1 MAAVKREASGPVR
14 SDSLESYLRET
25 RAVGVLAVLGLIAG
39 AVSDVVEPGFWDH
52 HALLAGLTS
61 SLIVVMLTVAVV
73 NEAVERRNRKRWTVL
88 AQYVMLQLV
97 GSTRV
102 VWAAIAEVVGLIPP
116 GSHDTVRM
124 GNLVFPRE
132 AVDAG
137 AKAVRDTPRFV
148 AAAEEAL
155 ASADGR
161 ARLRDALAR
170 LAQHSDD
177 VLARWAAVMLSSDMY
192 AEIIDRHV
200 ELADDVDRIANL
212 LAALEPAQDPA
223 RPLQDQAS
231 ALTATTGGQVDDQ
244 DVAETLVGVAQLAE
258 NLDQLTLQLA
268 TRIVPIDWWRSRPG
282 HVPNW
287 TGSRAGADG
296 SEPQN

>member
-1 MAAVKREASGPVR
+1 VR

-25 RAVGVLAVLGLIAG
+25 RAVGVLAVLGLIGG
-39 AVSDVVEPGFWDH
+39 AVSDVLEPGFWDH

-97 GSTRV
+97 GSARL

-116 GSHDTVRM
+116 GSHETVRM

-212 LAALEPAQDPA
+212 LAALEPAHDPAHDPA
-223 RPLQDQAS
+223 RPRQHPAS
-231 ALTATTGGQVDDQ
+231 AATATTGGQVDDQ

-296 SEPQN
+296 SEPGN